1 MLLARDAGPAPAP
14 GNMAALTLK
23 IFKTAL
29 PGDSNPGPAPLCPEA
44 KKAALCIPTFGN
56 VVVVV
61 VVDIGSWVLP
71 LPFEL
76 FTGQATLGFAIG
88 SVAIITNQN
97 SKS

>member
-14 GNMAALTLK
+14 GNMA
-23 IFKTAL
+23 AL

-44 KKAALCIPTFGN
+44 KKAALCIPTIGN

-71 LPFEL
+71 LSLNCSLVRQPLDLPSEVL
-76 FTGQATLGFAIG
+76 Q
-88 SVAIITNQN
+88 
-97 SKS
+97 